1 MTREQLKSTSC
12 DRLTRSGSLL
22 LCVSAIHSLSCCQE
36 KVLVVGALRWFA
48 GMVRWKSVLQTDTE
62 AAAFAGAHVGECEE
76 LFAAL
81 DGASFLLF
89 LQGIT
94 VP

>member
-1 MTREQLKSTSC
+1 M
-12 DRLTRSGSLL
+12 
-22 LCVSAIHSLSCCQE
+22 
-36 KVLVVGALRWFA
+36 VGALRWFA